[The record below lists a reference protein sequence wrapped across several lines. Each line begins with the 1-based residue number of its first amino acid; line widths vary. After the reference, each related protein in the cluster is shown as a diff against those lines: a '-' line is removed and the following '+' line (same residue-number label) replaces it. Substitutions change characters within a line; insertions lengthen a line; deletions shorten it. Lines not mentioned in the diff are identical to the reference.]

1 METQISQ
8 SSDIIPI
15 ETRILTLRNQQV
27 LLDRDLAELY
37 GVETKVLNQ
46 AVKRNI
52 ERFPTDFRFQLTKEE
67 CLRSQI
73 VTLNTARG
81 QHLKYLPYAFTEQ
94 GVAML
99 SSVLKSD
106 IAITVSVN
114 IMKAFVAM
122 RHLQM
127 KNAHLFQ
134 RMEMIE
140 LKQMQTDEKVDKIL
154 NQLSDHT
161 ALPPKQ
167 GVFFEGQIF
176 DAYQFVAD
184 LVRSAKST
192 IVLIDNYVNDSVLTL
207 LDKRA
212 ANVTATIG
220 VNKITPGL
228 QLDLQRHN
236 AQYPPIVVRE
246 LAAIHDR
253 FLLIDGQRL
262 YTFGASFKD
271 LGKKLFCF
279 SLLESEELVR
289 AVGAMLQGGAEL

>member
-1 METQISQ
+1 MKSQRGTQF
-8 SSDIIPI
+8 
-15 ETRILTLRNQQV
+15 RIWANR
-27 LLDRDLAELY
+27 
-37 GVETKVLNQ
+37 
-46 AVKRNI
+46 
-52 ERFPTDFRFQLTKEE
+52 
-67 CLRSQI
+67 
-73 VTLNTARG
+73 
-81 QHLKYLPYAFTEQ
+81 
-94 GVAML
+94 
-99 SSVLKSD
+99 VLKEYILRGAAVNQRID
-106 IAITVSVN
+106 CVENRLLKNEHHLLTVEQKLDDFLHV
-114 IMKAFVAM
+114 
-122 RHLQM
+122 
-127 KNAHLFQ
+127 
-134 RMEMIE
+134 
-140 LKQMQTDEKVDKIL
+140 
-154 NQLSDHT
+154 

-184 LVRSAKST
+184 LVRSAKSS

-236 AQYPPIVVRE
+236 AQYPPIAARE
-246 LAAIHDR
+246 IAAIHDR

-289 AVGAMLQGGAEL
+289 AVSAMLQGGAEL

>member
-1 METQISQ
+1 METQNIENE
-8 SSDIIPI
+8 IVLYEVKGLEPI
-15 ETRILTLRNQQV
+15 EVRVANDTVWLTQAQMAQLFDSSPQNITIHIKNVYEDGELEQNSTCKFFLQVRQESKRTIKRNQ
-27 LLDRDLAELY
+27 LFYNLDMIISVGYRVKSVCA
-37 GVETKVLNQ
+37 TK
-46 AVKRNI
+46 
-52 ERFPTDFRFQLTKEE
+52 FRIWAT
-67 CLRSQI
+67 
-73 VTLNTARG
+73 
-81 QHLKYLPYAFTEQ
+81 
-94 GVAML
+94 
-99 SSVLKSD
+99 SVLKQYLL
-106 IAITVSVN
+106 AAPVN
-114 IMKAFVAM
+114 
-122 RHLQM
+122 Q
-127 KNAHLFQ
+127 Q
-134 RMEMIE
+134 RMIRMEQKLIE
-140 LKQMQTDEKVDKIL
+140 HDF
-154 NQLSDHT
+154 QLQSLLHA

-184 LVRSAKST
+184 LVRSAKSS

-236 AQYPPIVVRE
+236 AQYPPIAVRE
-246 LAAIHDR
+246 IAAIHDR

-289 AVGAMLQGGAEL
+289 AVGAMLQGGAGL

>member
-1 METQISQ
+1 METQ
-8 SSDIIPI
+8 
-15 ETRILTLRNQQV
+15 
-27 LLDRDLAELY
+27 
-37 GVETKVLNQ
+37 
-46 AVKRNI
+46 NI
-52 ERFPTDFRFQLTKEE
+52 ENEVVLYQIDNLQKIEVVVKNDTVWLTQAQMAQLFGVQKAAI
-67 CLRSQI
+67 SK
-73 VTLNTARG
+73 
-81 QHLKYLPYAFTEQ
+81 HLKNIFASGELIQ
-94 GVAML
+94 NSVV
-99 SSVLKSD
+99 SVLETTAKD
-106 IAITVSVN
+106 GKIYAINFYSLDVILSLGYRINSIYATRFRIWANRVLKEYILRGAAVNQRIDCMENRLLKNEHHLLTVEQ
-114 IMKAFVAM
+114 KLDDFLHA
-122 RHLQM
+122 
-127 KNAHLFQ
+127 
-134 RMEMIE
+134 
-140 LKQMQTDEKVDKIL
+140 
-154 NQLSDHT
+154 

-184 LVRSAKST
+184 LVRSAKSS

-236 AQYPPIVVRE
+236 AQYPPIAVRE

-289 AVGAMLQGGAEL
+289 AVGAMLQG